1 MKNIRILSRNSSL
14 AKIQAHLVA
23 DEIKKKFPDMI
34 VTHSYRDT
42 KGDIDL
48 TTPLSK
54 MPEQGVFTSD
64 LRDALLND
72 EADMVVHSWKDLPI
86 EMPKGTDIVST
97 LPRSDSRDILFFK
110 NDSIKKKSLK
120 IYSSSPRRERNLSI
134 SLPDL
139 LPWKTSKIE
148 FHSIR
153 GNIQTRF
160 SKFLNDTL
168 DGVVIAKAAID
179 RLARDQDFV
188 ELYKKNS
195 HSFSWMI
202 LPNSINPCAPGQGAL
217 AIEVAENNDF
227 ANSIAA
233 SINDE
238 ITFDVVSRERKIL
251 SQHGGGCHQKIGVSI
266 RKINLGE
273 ITNIIGLTEEGI
285 ELKEITFNRMPKLNV
300 EQKVNKNAI
309 FPEEKAESVFFKRK
323 FIKTAIKKIEAMENK
338 GIFISRQDAL
348 LDGIRIN
355 ASNILWT
362 GGVETWKKLA
372 TKGYWING
380 TSDSLG
386 KNNEPPC
393 TLFDDLD
400 WLNFTHDRNQEKS
413 SMEKFIS
420 YELTPKEEDIKIKD
434 KQYFYWMS
442 GSAFQYALELYPNII
457 EANHACGLGASY
469 DIIDRQISG
478 KVVPFLNYEDWKHQ
492 ITADTDE

>member
-1 MKNIRILSRNSSL
+1 MKTIKILSRNSSL
-14 AKIQAHLVA
+14 AKIQAHKVA
-23 DEIKKKFPDMI
+23 DEIKKKYPDTN

-64 LRDALLND
+64 LRDALLEG

-97 LPRSDSRDILFFK
+97 LSRSDSRDILFFK
-110 NDSIKKKSLK
+110 KDSIKKKSLK

-139 LPWKTSKIE
+139 LPWNTSKIE
-148 FHSIR
+148 FHPIR
-153 GNIQTRF
+153 GNIQTRLF
-160 SKFLNDTL
+160 KFLNDSL

-179 RLARDQDFV
+179 RLARDEDFV

-195 HSFSWMI
+195 HLFSWMI
-202 LPNSINPCAPGQGAL
+202 LPNSMNPCAPGQGAL

-238 ITFDVVSRERKIL
+238 STFDAVSRERKIL

-266 RKINLGE
+266 RKINVGE
-273 ITNIIGLTEEGI
+273 ITNIIGITDEGV
-285 ELKEITFNRMPKLNV
+285 ELKESTFSQVPKLNV
-300 EQKVNKNAI
+300 QQKVNKNVI
-309 FPEEKAESVFFKRK
+309 FPEEKADGVFFERK

-338 GIFISRQDAL
+338 GFFISRQDAL
-348 LDGIRIN
+348 SDGIRIN

-372 TKGYWING
+372 EKGYWING

-393 TLFDDLD
+393 TLLDDLD

-413 SMEKFIS
+413 SMEKFVS
-420 YELTPKEEDIKIKD
+420 YELIPKKDVIKIKD

-442 GSAFQYALELYPNII
+442 GSAFEYALELYPNII

-469 DIIDRQISG
+469 DIIERQISG
-478 KVVPFLNYEDWKHQ
+478 KVVPFLNYEDWKDQ
-492 ITADTDE
+492 ITANTDE

>member
-1 MKNIRILSRNSSL
+1 
-14 AKIQAHLVA
+14 
-23 DEIKKKFPDMI
+23 
-34 VTHSYRDT
+34 
-42 KGDIDL
+42 
-48 TTPLSK
+48 
-54 MPEQGVFTSD
+54 
-64 LRDALLND
+64 
-72 EADMVVHSWKDLPI
+72 
-86 EMPKGTDIVST
+86 
-97 LPRSDSRDILFFK
+97 
-110 NDSIKKKSLK
+110 
-120 IYSSSPRRERNLSI
+120 
-134 SLPDL
+134 
-139 LPWKTSKIE
+139 
-148 FHSIR
+148 
-153 GNIQTRF
+153 
-160 SKFLNDTL
+160 
-168 DGVVIAKAAID
+168 
-179 RLARDQDFV
+179 
-188 ELYKKNS
+188 
-195 HSFSWMI
+195 MI
-202 LPNSINPCAPGQGAL
+202 LPNSINPCAPGQAAL

-238 ITFDVVSRERKIL
+238 STFEAVSRERKIL

-266 RKINLGE
+266 RKINVGE
-273 ITNIIGLTEEGI
+273 ITNIIGLTEEGV
-285 ELKEITFNRMPKLNV
+285 ELKESTFNRIPKLNV

-309 FPEEKAESVFFKRK
+309 FPKEKSESVFFKRK
-323 FIKTAIKKIEAMENK
+323 FIKTTIKKIEAMENK

-362 GGVETWKKLA
+362 AGVETWKKLA
-372 TKGYWING
+372 AKGYWING

-393 TLFDDLD
+393 SLFDDFD

-420 YELTPKEEDIKIKD
+420 YQLIPKEDEIKIQD

-442 GSAFQYALELYPNII
+442 GSAFEYALELYPNII

-492 ITADTDE
+492 ITANTDE

>member
-1 MKNIRILSRNSSL
+1 MKTIRILSRNSSL

-23 DEIKKKFPDMI
+23 DEIKKKFPEMN

-97 LPRSDSRDILFFK
+97 LARSDSRDILFFK
-110 NDSIKKKSLK
+110 KDSIKKKSLK

-148 FHSIR
+148 FHPIR
-153 GNIQTRF
+153 GNIQTRL
-160 SKFLNDTL
+160 SKFLNDSL

-179 RLARDQDFV
+179 RLARDEDFV

-195 HSFSWMI
+195 DLFSWMI
-202 LPNSINPCAPGQGAL
+202 LPNSINPCAPGQGAI

-233 SINDE
+233 SINDQS
-238 ITFDVVSRERKIL
+238 TFDAVSREREIL

-266 RKINLGE
+266 RKINVGE
-273 ITNIIGLTEEGI
+273 ITNIIGLTEEGV
-285 ELKEITFNRMPKLNV
+285 ELNESTFNRIPKLKV

-309 FPEEKAESVFFKRK
+309 FPEEKAESVF
-323 FIKTAIKKIEAMENK
+323 
-338 GIFISRQDAL
+338 L
-348 LDGIRIN
+348 IN

-372 TKGYWING
+372 AKGYWING

-386 KNNEPPC
+386 KDNEPPC

-420 YELTPKEEDIKIKD
+420 YELTPKEDEIKIKD

-442 GSAFQYALELYPNII
+442 GSAFEYALELYPNII

-492 ITADTDE
+492 ITANTDE

>member
-1 MKNIRILSRNSSL
+1 MKIIRILSRNSNL
-14 AKIQAHLVA
+14 AKIQARLVA
-23 DEIKKKFPDMI
+23 DEIREKYPDI
-34 VTHSYRDT
+34 NVTHSYRDT

-72 EADMVVHSWKDLPI
+72 ETDMVVHSWKDLPI
-86 EMPKGTDIVST
+86 EMPKGTNIVST
-97 LPRSDSRDILFFK
+97 LARSDSRDILFFK
-110 NDSIKKKSLK
+110 KDSIKKNSLK
-120 IYSSSPRRERNLSI
+120 IYSSSPRRERNLSL
-134 SLPDL
+134 SLPHL
-139 LPWKTSKIE
+139 LPWKISKTE
-148 FHSIR
+148 FHPLR

-160 SKFLNDTL
+160 SKFLNDPL

-179 RLARDQDFV
+179 RLSEDEDFV

-195 HSFSWMI
+195 NSFSWMI

-217 AIEVAENNDF
+217 AIEVAENNEF

-233 SINDE
+233 SINNESD
-238 ITFDVVSRERKIL
+238 FDAVSRERKIL
-251 SQHGGGCHQKIGVSI
+251 SQYGGGCHQKIGISI

-285 ELKEITFNRMPKLNV
+285 ELKESTFKQIPKLKV
-300 EQKVNKNAI
+300 EQKVNKNKI
-309 FPEEKAESVFFKRK
+309 FPTEKEESVFFERK
-323 FIKTAIKKIEAMENK
+323 FIQSTLKKIEAMENK

-355 ASNILWT
+355 SSNILWT

-372 TKGYWING
+372 AKGYWING

-393 TLFDDLD
+393 TIFDDLD

-420 YELTPKEEDIKIKD
+420 YELIPRKDEIKMKD

-442 GSAFQYALELYPNII
+442 GSAFEYALELYPNII

-478 KVVPFLNYEDWKHQ
+478 KVVPFLNYEDWKDQ
-492 ITADTDE
+492 MTADTDE

>member
-1 MKNIRILSRNSSL
+1 MKTIRILSRNSSL

-23 DEIKKKFPDMI
+23 DEIKKKHPDI
-34 VTHSYRDT
+34 NVTHSYRDT

-72 EADMVVHSWKDLPI
+72 EADMVVHSWKDLPV

-110 NDSIKKKSLK
+110 KGSIRRKSLK

-148 FHSIR
+148 FHPIR

-160 SKFLNDTL
+160 SKFLNDSL

-179 RLARDQDFV
+179 RLARDEYFV
-188 ELYKKNS
+188 ELYRKNS
-195 HSFSWMI
+195 DSFSWMI
-202 LPNSINPCAPGQGAL
+202 IPNSINPCAPGQGAL

-227 ANSIAA
+227 ANSVAA
-233 SINDE
+233 SINDAS
-238 ITFDVVSRERKIL
+238 TFDAVSRERKIL

-273 ITNIIGLTEEGI
+273 ITNVIGLTEEGV
-285 ELKEITFNRMPKLNV
+285 ELKESTFNRILKLNV

-309 FPEEKAESVFFKRK
+309 FPEEKGESVFFKRK
-323 FIKTAIKKIEAMENK
+323 FIQSTIKKIEAMENK

-372 TKGYWING
+372 VKGYWING

-420 YELTPKEEDIKIKD
+420 YELIPKEDEIKIKN

-442 GSAFQYALELYPNII
+442 GSAFEYALELYPNII

-478 KVVPFLNYEDWKHQ
+478 KVVPFLNYEDWKHH

>member
-1 MKNIRILSRNSSL
+1 M
-14 AKIQAHLVA
+14 
-23 DEIKKKFPDMI
+23 
-34 VTHSYRDT
+34 
-42 KGDIDL
+42 
-48 TTPLSK
+48 
-54 MPEQGVFTSD
+54 
-64 LRDALLND
+64 
-72 EADMVVHSWKDLPI
+72 
-86 EMPKGTDIVST
+86 
-97 LPRSDSRDILFFK
+97 
-110 NDSIKKKSLK
+110 NDS
-120 IYSSSPRRERNLSI
+120 
-134 SLPDL
+134 
-139 LPWKTSKIE
+139 
-148 FHSIR
+148 
-153 GNIQTRF
+153 
-160 SKFLNDTL
+160 L

-179 RLARDQDFV
+179 RLARDEDFV
-188 ELYKKNS
+188 KLYKKNS
-195 HSFSWMI
+195 DSFSWMI

-227 ANSIAA
+227 ANSIAT
-233 SINDE
+233 SINDGS
-238 ITFDVVSRERKIL
+238 TFEAVSRERKIL

-273 ITNIIGLTEEGI
+273 IINIIGLTEEGV
-285 ELKEITFNRMPKLNV
+285 ELKESTFNRIPKLKV
-300 EQKVNKNAI
+300 EQKVNKNEI

-323 FIKTAIKKIEAMENK
+323 FIKTTIKKIEAMENK

-372 TKGYWING
+372 AKGYWING

-386 KNNEPPC
+386 KDNEPPC

-420 YELTPKEEDIKIKD
+420 YELIPKEDEIKIRD
-434 KQYFYWMS
+434 KEYFYWMS
-442 GSAFQYALELYPNII
+442 GSAFEYALELYPNII

-492 ITADTDE
+492 ITANTDE